1 MSFPKLDPAG
11 KFQFAGPIN
20 ETKGPPYRVMI
31 ARFPGNNSE
40 HPASS
45 GYVMKLIESITRDFL
60 SEEEGDG
67 GTVSSIVPH
76 KEIGTPIT
84 CLRNK
89 TVGCAIAA
97 DCDYLLMIDSDMD
110 PDIVPGAPLFWDT
123 AWKFM
128 INRQTREGMGE

>member
-1 MSFPKLDPAG
+1 MVHLSAL
-11 KFQFAGPIN
+11 I
-20 ETKGPPYRVMI
+20 
-31 ARFPGNNSE
+31 SE
-40 HPASS
+40 
-45 GYVMKLIESITRDFL
+45 
-60 SEEEGDG
+60 
-67 GTVSSIVPH
+67 IVPH

-128 INRQTREGMGE
+128 MNRRRREN